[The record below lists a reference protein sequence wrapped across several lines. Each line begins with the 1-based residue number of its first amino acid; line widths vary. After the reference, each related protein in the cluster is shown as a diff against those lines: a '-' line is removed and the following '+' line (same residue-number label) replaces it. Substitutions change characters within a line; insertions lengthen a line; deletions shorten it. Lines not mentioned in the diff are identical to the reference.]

1 MIADRAANPIRTARS
16 SRIVRRWL
24 VAPVVFGSVLTGCG
38 SVASVPSTTVDASEP
53 LPSTSA
59 APSSTTTPAPTS
71 TVGGLLVTGV
81 GEESLIVVIHSVW
94 ADGEEPSPGLE
105 AFGDMQGFYF
115 DLATNYAVLGAYV
128 QQTPDYSTESGG
140 SRESVPVELEHVE
153 LAALE
158 AELADNA
165 ECGRE
170 DLRPCPNPALL
181 AFVANGFRFDGGST
195 LALSGFRT
203 KAGAE
208 GFIEMARAFGLEG
221 LFALRV
227 EKTGGGLIGLGQEE
241 HPDGSGPL
249 LGPLPNID
257 DQF

>member
-1 MIADRAANPIRTARS
+1 MIADRPANPIRTAGS

-24 VAPVVFGSVLTGCG
+24 VAAVVVGSWLTGCG
-38 SVASVPSTTVDASEP
+38 SVASLPSTTVDSSEP
-53 LPSTSA
+53 LPSVPATPPA
-59 APSSTTTPAPTS
+59 TTAPAPTS
-71 TVGGLLVTGV
+71 TDGLLVTGV
-81 GEESLIVVIHSVW
+81 GEESLIVVVHSVW

-115 DLATNYAVLGAYV
+115 DLASNYEVLGAYV

-158 AELADNA
+158 AELAENA